1 MSKFKTTGVLFV
13 HAVIVFTVISSCS
26 NDHPGRIE
34 SAQANELIAIK
45 SVKET
50 VSIEEEELSL
60 EIKELLR
67 MHPSSSDKL
76 RVFSLRRF
84 CDSLLKESTPV
95 TNSVSLKGLGW
106 VEGYVI
112 DRENND
118 LLLFGREAE
127 SWPEL
132 KSDDLRLTIDK
143 VRKGSQDP
151 FCSLDPINGNVVA
164 FEKAKERIPSR
175 ADSEELEA
183 YLNYLIE
190 VWGPQQVVVGGVP
203 DSSHHAYT
211 MLEADYT
218 MKKMS
223 LGLQTITPISSTL
236 ETVSEDNSEGSDAS
250 YQSSSRFWF
259 VCREGHPEVLYE
271 EDITTIDKLD
281 VIIQT
286 HAQGLNRQG
295 ELVDV
300 EKVYPVSET
309 WARRFSEYFPAT
321 AVQVKEFAEL
331 ENLYRLLALF
341 KAMKYQGH
349 MDDVREVL
357 DLFYHTC
364 TYVRVYSIPETYKGL
379 GNWSFERNER
389 RIYHQISTGGV
400 HMNPKVISNQVEKRE
415 SLSKTRQNIKES
427 IPQNAISNW
436 DVSESKPPEAVN
448 DPISRNAPRLPQQE
462 SLPRK

>member
-1 MSKFKTTGVLFV
+1 MSKFKTTGGFLVQ
-13 HAVIVFTVISSCS
+13 AVIVFTVISGCS
-26 NDHPGRIE
+26 NDHSGRTE
-34 SAQANELIAIK
+34 SAAVNEIIAMK

-50 VSIEEEELSL
+50 ERIEEEELSI

-67 MHPSSSDKL
+67 MHPSFSDKL
-76 RVFSLRRF
+76 RVLSLRSF
-84 CDSLLKESTPV
+84 CDSLLKESSPV
-95 TNSVSLKGLGW
+95 ISSVPLNGLGW

-127 SWPEL
+127 SWPGL
-132 KSDDLRLTIDK
+132 RSDELRLMINN
-143 VRKGSQDP
+143 VRRGSQDP
-151 FCSLDPINGNVVA
+151 YCSLDPINENVVA
-164 FEKAKERIPSR
+164 FEKAKEKIPSR
-175 ADSEELEA
+175 ADSKELEA

-223 LGLQTITPISSTL
+223 LGLQTVTPISSTL
-236 ETVSEDNSEGSDAS
+236 EMVSEDTSEGSDAA

-259 VCREGHPEVLYE
+259 VCREGHPELLHE
-271 EDITTIDKLD
+271 EDITTIDELD

-331 ENLYRLLALF
+331 ENQYRLLALF

-357 DLFYHTC
+357 DLFYQTC
-364 TYVRVYSIPETYKGL
+364 AYVRVHPIPETYKGL

-389 RIYHQISTGGV
+389 RFYHQISTGGV
-400 HMNPKVISNQVEKRE
+400 NMNPKVNSNQVEKRE
-415 SLSKTRQNIKES
+415 SLSDTRQYIAES
-427 IPQNAISNW
+427 RPPNGNSSW
-436 DVSESKPPEAVN
+436 TVPDRKPPETDN
-448 DPISRNAPRLPQQE
+448 KPIRRNAPRLPQQE